1 MSSGATVPRLNV
13 TFRPEPH
20 PDPIPA
26 FVVPRQLPTYPETA
40 RSKGIEGDV
49 QLSRDVSGH
58 FTILSG
64 VPELST
70 PALDHARTWEVQS
83 PSPPLEVSYRYRL
96 SEGDCEPNQNPLIEM
111 RLPSTVVVTAKRPIV
126 CQGGARDRR

>member
-1 MSSGATVPRLNV
+1 V

-26 FVVPRQLPTYPETA
+26 FVLPRQLPTYPEAA

-64 VPELST
+64 APEFAT
-70 PALDHARTWEVQS
+70 PALEHARTWGFQS
-83 PSPPLEVSYRYRL
+83 PSPPIEVRYRYRL
-96 SEGDCEPNQNPLIEM
+96 SDGDCEPNQNPFIEM

-126 CQGGARDRR
+126 CQAGARGRR